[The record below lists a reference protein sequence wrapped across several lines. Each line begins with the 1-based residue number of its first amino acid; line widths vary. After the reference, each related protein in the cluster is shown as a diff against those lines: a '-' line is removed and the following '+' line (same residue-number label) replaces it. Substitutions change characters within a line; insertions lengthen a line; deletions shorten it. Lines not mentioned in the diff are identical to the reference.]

1 MILEILVCTFN
12 DRIGRV
18 SGIFLPP
25 MPDVRYLVS
34 FQYSDEKFKEAA
46 RSAVPHRSDIRLT
59 CIRGRGL
66 SANRNNAIAHAT
78 GDILLIADD
87 DVSYEKDFFKHIIQC
102 FQSHPHLDIGCFQAE
117 TTDHRPFRRYAGHSF
132 DYAHQPRGTYFCSVE
147 IAFRRRP
154 DCPSF
159 DERFGLG
166 APFLGAGEEEV
177 FLLQAFRRGWSI
189 RYFPFVVVRTEA
201 VTTGRR
207 FFTSPPLQRSKGA
220 VLCLIHGPWNAWLR
234 CLKYAFTHFRQ
245 SNPLRSLFEMT
256 RGILYIC
263 R

>member
-1 MILEILVCTFN
+1 MILEVLVCTFN

-18 SGIFLPP
+18 SDVFLPP
-25 MPDVRYLVS
+25 LPDVRYLVS

-46 RSAVPHRSDIRLT
+46 RSAVPRRSDIRLT
-59 CIRGRGL
+59 CIKGHGL

-87 DVSYEKDFFKHIIQC
+87 DVSYEKDFFRRIMQC
-102 FQSHPHLDIGCFQAE
+102 FQAHPDLDIGCFRAE
-117 TTDHRPFRRYAGHSF
+117 TPDHRPFRRYADHSF
-132 DYAHQPRGTYFCSVE
+132 DYARQPRGTYFCSVE
-147 IAFRRRP
+147 IAFRRRAA
-154 DCPSF
+154 CPPF

-177 FLLQAFRRGWSI
+177 FLLQAFRRGLSV
-189 RYFPFVVVRTEA
+189 RYFPQVVVRTEA
-201 VTTGRR
+201 ATTGRR

-220 VLCLIHGPWNAWLR
+220 VLCLIHGPWGAWLR
-234 CLKYAFTHFRQ
+234 CLKFAFSHIRQ
-245 SNPLRSLFEMT
+245 SNPLRSLYEMT

>member
-34 FQYSDEKFKEAA
+34 FQYSDEKFCQAA
-46 RSAVPHRSDIRLT
+46 RSAIPRRSDIRLT
-59 CIRGRGL
+59 CIKGRGL

-87 DVSYEKDFFKHIIQC
+87 DVSYEKDFFRRILHS
-102 FQSHPHLDIGCFQAE
+102 FQAHPDLDIACFRAE
-117 TTDHRPFRRYAGHSF
+117 TPDHRPLRRYADHSF
-132 DYAHQPRGTYFCSVE
+132 DYARQPRGTYFCSVE
-147 IAFRRRP
+147 IAFRRQSN
-154 DCPSF
+154 CPAF

-177 FLLQAFRRGWSI
+177 FLLQAFRRGLSI
-189 RYFPFVVVRTEA
+189 RYFPQVVVRTEA
-201 VTTGRR
+201 ATTGRR
-207 FFTSPPLQRSKGA
+207 FFSSPPLQRSKGA
-220 VLCLIHGPWNAWLR
+220 VLCLIHGSWGAWLR

-245 SNPLRSLFEMT
+245 TNPLRSLYEMT
-256 RGILYIC
+256 RGILYVS